1 MNLDTSGHIRRFYAS
16 SFENLFVA
24 EDSFVQMKSSEE
36 MKIKHKTDDTL
47 AEIGQAWG
55 WDSLPLWERG

>member
-1 MNLDTSGHIRRFYAS
+1 MNLDMFGHIWRFYAS
-16 SFENLFVA
+16 GFENLSVT

-36 MKIKHKTDDTL
+36 MKIKHKTDHTL
-47 AEIGQAWG
+47 VKIGQAWG